1 MLSTTGI
8 MRLADLLGLYCGS
21 RECSDRYRESL
32 RRTVRQ
38 AETAG
43 VGTVA
48 DLQPALVNRFLSSLS
63 TSAVTRQN
71 VRREILTL
79 WKWAFE
85 EGLTETPPMRVMKI
99 RAAAKPVEAWSLA
112 DLRLMLTRAEA
123 DQTRIGG
130 HANRRVCEWLPG
142 WIVIAYD
149 TAMRF
154 SDVLALRDSN
164 LRNGCIAS
172 TAHKTGKALVRPL
185 SGHGQ
190 EWANRLISESPDGS
204 LFTWFLTRRRALM
217 SIRAFL
223 DRQKIR
229 GSSKYLRRAAATYI
243 EMRSPGESWRY
254 LQHSVPT
261 LVQRHYVDASLCP
274 VPDGPPPIR

>member
-1 MLSTTGI
+1 
-8 MRLADLLGLYCGS
+8 MRLTDLLVLYTGS
-21 RECSDRYRESL
+21 HECSDRYRESL

-38 AETAG
+38 AEKAG
-43 VGTVA
+43 VQTVS
-48 DLQPALVNRFLSSLS
+48 DLQPGVVNRFLSELS
-63 TSAVTRQN
+63 TSATTRQN
-71 VRREILTL
+71 VRRELLTL
-79 WKWAFE
+79 WRWAFE
-85 EGLTETPPMRVMKI
+85 EGIIEAPPLRVMKI
-99 RAAAKPVEAWSLA
+99 RTVAKPVEAWSLS
-112 DLRLMLTRAEA
+112 DLRLMLARAEG

-130 HANRRVCEWLPG
+130 KANRRICEWLPG

-149 TAMRF
+149 TALRF

-164 LRNGCIAS
+164 LRNGCIAG

-185 SGHGQ
+185 SAFGQ
-190 EWANRLISESPDGS
+190 EWAQRLIAESPDGS
-204 LFTWFLTRRRALM
+204 LFTWFLTRRRALL
-217 SIRAFL
+217 SIRGFL
-223 DRQKIR
+223 DRQRVR
-229 GSSKYLRRAAATYI
+229 GSSKYLRRTCATYI